1 MALPRWTSPEAF
13 EENDTKRKVR
23 AALERNFGDAVDD
36 MEMWV
41 PVPVPEG
48 MQEEND
54 GNDGA
59 TGLDEDMQG
68 GSGGAL

>member
-1 MALPRWTSPEAF
+1 VALPRWTSPEAF

-41 PVPVPEG
+41 PVPVPEE

-54 GNDGA
+54 GA
-59 TGLDEDMQG
+59 TGRDEDMQG
-68 GSGGAL
+68 ECGGAL